1 MRKLCRLLLIAVA
14 LALPLGACGKKGDPN
29 APGADRYPRQYPAPA
44 APAQALPPASAPG
57 PPPAASEP
65 APAPALQ

>member
-44 APAQALPPASAPG
+44 PAQALPPAPA

-65 APAPALQ
+65 APAPSLQ